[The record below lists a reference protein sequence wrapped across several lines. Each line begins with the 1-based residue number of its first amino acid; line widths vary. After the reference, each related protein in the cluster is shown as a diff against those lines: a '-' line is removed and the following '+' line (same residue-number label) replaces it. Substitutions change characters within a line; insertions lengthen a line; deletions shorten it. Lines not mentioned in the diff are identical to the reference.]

1 MKYRKNDFKTFVI
14 NGISLLGNVTTQS
27 LSNKL
32 GTTLLKNDSRVKG
45 TVSDEVVVYTS
56 TTLDNCIKNLHK
68 TIRVIQMERYTKE
81 LEEILGV
88 NKERL
93 FINCRMRDKQ
103 VPDDALQLFFKDKS
117 INFIRSNCVHKEE
130 NGIRVDLNALQ
141 YGIKIVTDLFVSMA
155 FINEYKKINCVTID
169 LSNLGESK
177 RIIDH
182 IISNLKKHRSGN
194 QNGGSR

>member
-32 GTTLLKNDSRVKG
+32 GVSSLKKNSGVKDTL
-45 TVSDEVVVYTS
+45 SDEVVVYTS
-56 TTLDNCIKNLHK
+56 TTLDNCIKNVHK
-68 TIRVIQMERYTKE
+68 TIRVIQMEKYAKE
-81 LEEILGV
+81 LEEVLNV

-93 FINCRMRDKQ
+93 FINCKTEEKNL
-103 VPDDALQLFFKDKS
+103 PDNVIQLFFKNKT
-117 INFIRSNCVHKEE
+117 INIIRDNCTYKEKM
-130 NGIRVDLNALQ
+130 GIKIDFNALQ

-155 FINEYKKINCVTID
+155 FINEYKKISYVNID

-177 RIIDH
+177 KILDH
-182 IISNLKKHRSGN
+182 LISCLNAKNNRKWRN
-194 QNGGSR
+194 I